1 LKEVFSS
8 FTIIPTMTR
17 DDAPCQ
23 IHIHIRYAPL
33 QDERNVATSA
43 ALEFSKRAARIFENT
58 TTTTTSS
65 SAKVNVSFIGDG
77 DGDLPTTDSA
87 NDPSVL
93 RLTVFLISCAADGSI
108 HREVRKL
115 TKAVKEEEES
125 SSSSSDNEFYAVA
138 LLGHA
143 VCDNSAK
150 QMADAVFGAGRRL
163 IRALQKKKSTGGECC
178 PVFAVET
185 QVELDA
191 PEEAFDGWVEGLMAK
206 TKTSFLTTS

>member
-1 LKEVFSS
+1 
-8 FTIIPTMTR
+8 MTT
-17 DDAPCQ
+17 DDDPCQ
-23 IHIHIRYAPL
+23 IQIQIRYAPL

-43 ALEFSKRAARIFENT
+43 ALEFSKRAARIFENNNT
-58 TTTTTSS
+58 TGS
-65 SAKVNVSFIGDG
+65 SAKVDVSFIGDG
-77 DGDLPTTDSA
+77 DGDGDLPSTTDSI

-115 TKAVKEEEES
+115 TKAVKEEKS
-125 SSSSSDNEFYAVA
+125 SSSLSSDKECYAVA

-163 IRALQKKKSTGGECC
+163 VKALQKKKRTGGECC
-178 PVFAVET
+178 PVFVVET
-185 QVELDA
+185 QVELVA
-191 PEEAFDGWVEGLMAK
+191 PEEGFDGWVEGLIAK
-206 TKTSFLTTS
+206 TKTSSRTTS